1 MSSKRAVVLMA
12 ILLALLLAYFGPL
25 LAPQLHH
32 LYVVTVGPPEAP
44 PPAAK
49 APLPAE
55 NAISNLAV
63 RQSSDGRWL
72 VSFDA
77 AYTGTPAGAWVR
89 IYQVT
94 GPVAEGA
101 QSGAMQLH
109 GQEARPGTQ
118 RFSTEVTN
126 PNVHTMYVT
135 TELRVQLETYPGPN
149 VLAKANVR
157 QIIRWPDPVLVEVQR
172 ELAAGKPQAVVDRA
186 VALIDTHQ
194 SDNLQKARRLLQTLV
209 ELDPQVDTAYVE
221 LARIAMKTNWS
232 REGLQEAEALINSAL
247 QIRPGSI
254 NASIL
259 LAYVYANQGRLKE
272 AEAMNAAAAKAD
284 PPNLWLWTNWGE
296 LLLMQDRKDAAILK
310 FREAVARPP
319 TGNTYDRA
327 RQQAYGH
334 LLYLLKARPDVDALE
349 ALYKQRAQEY
359 AGVGCFHMDYA
370 RFLLLYRG
378 DVETAANLARE
389 NTSTEC
395 GPSRAREV
403 TGLGHYVTWAASKG
417 AERSES
423 LHRARAFLPV
433 SPELFRQLATSDR
446 SADVARQLVAAGEK
460 IGMVDNQQLDAL
472 AHALRDGDTGAARR
486 LLRLGARPD
495 APIGNDQMPAA
506 LIPVLSR
513 DWDGIRLM
521 QRSGIDYAKLRFQ
534 GTTAVDYARKAEDNR
549 LLRALDPKAGSL

>member
-12 ILLALLLAYFGPL
+12 ILLAMLAAYLGPML
-25 LAPQLHH
+25 YEQHFASAP
-32 LYVVTVGPPEAP
+32 TPFERP
-44 PPAAK
+44 
-49 APLPAE
+49 APLPPLAGTD
-55 NAISNLAV
+55 AISNLTV
-63 RQSSDGRWL
+63 TQQPDGRW
-72 VSFDA
+72 VASVDA
-77 AYTGTPAGAWVR
+77 FFTGGPNYVTVR
-89 IYQVT
+89 IDQVAT
-94 GPVAEGA
+94 IVQAGSRPHPSSVRTFTSRRGSHKLTAEI
-101 QSGAMQLH
+101 
-109 GQEARPGTQ
+109 
-118 RFSTEVTN
+118 TN
-126 PNVHTMYVT
+126 PNPQAMSVTSELVAIMEMYPGHKVLG
-135 TELRVQLETYPGPN
+135 ELRLPHT
-149 VLAKANVR
+149 
-157 QIIRWPDPVLVEVQR
+157 IRWPDPVLLEVQR

-296 LLLMQDRKDAAILK
+296 LLLMQDRKDAAMLK

-446 SADVARQLVAAGEK
+446 SADVAGQLVAAGEK